1 MGHLRTLHR
10 RSTHFMG
17 GRVLLLLLGFIS
29 FPIFT
34 RVFSVAEYGLISI
47 INLTILFLTS
57 GAKLGLQSSAQRFY
71 HEGETQSPAQLTRYT
86 STLIVGTS
94 LISALA
100 CCGLTAGVFLTP
112 DSLLG
117 PPVKKALMA
126 GLALIVIRNARS
138 LITNL
143 LSVRGEMVPFN
154 AIEVSSKAVSIGLIL
169 LALFLWRKSVAVFFL
184 ATTVGEA
191 ICLLAALPFLVRKRL
206 LSRNAFDSHLL
217 RIFLVFGVPLM
228 WTEIVW
234 GVLDSGDRYV
244 VQFLMGSVA
253 VGHYSAAYNICKY
266 IQDVM
271 LAPVSMALFP
281 MVMMI
286 WTQKGRND
294 TEEFLSRS
302 LDHFVLAGIGV
313 LAATILTAQDAIVI
327 LASAKYREAYSLMPV
342 ILAGLVIG
350 ATESFFKAGLMI
362 AKDSSSILKTT
373 VVAAAVNLGINFVLI
388 PWLGL
393 QGAAIA
399 TLISYAVYVAM
410 LARTSAKYLHL
421 KIRMATLKYVAAG
434 ALTVLLLR
442 HVPVGNLYG
451 RILVTGALALV
462 VYLAIV
468 ALIDREFRQLV
479 SGALRPKP
487 GPAADA
493 PSGLQ

>member
-1 MGHLRTLHR
+1 
-10 RSTHFMG
+10 MG

-29 FPIFT
+29 FPVFT
-34 RVFSVAEYGLISI
+34 RVFSVADYGLISI

-57 GAKLGLQSSAQRFY
+57 AAKLGLQFSAQRFY
-71 HEGETQSPAQLTRYT
+71 HEGETQSASQLTRYT
-86 STLIVGTS
+86 STLIVGSS
-94 LISALA
+94 LISAIA
-100 CCGLTAGVFLTP
+100 CCGLTVSVFLVP
-112 DSLLG
+112 DSLLSA
-117 PPVKKALMA
+117 PVKKAVMA
-126 GLALIVIRNARS
+126 GLALIVVRNARS
-138 LITNL
+138 LVTNL
-143 LSVRGEMVPFN
+143 LSVRGDMIGFN
-154 AIEVSSKAVSIGLIL
+154 VLEVSSKAVSIGLIL

-191 ICLLAALPFLVRKRL
+191 ICLLAALPFLVRKHL
-206 LSRNAFDSHLL
+206 LSLSAFDSHLL
-217 RIFLVFGVPLM
+217 RIFLAFGVPLM

-281 MVMMI
+281 MCMMI
-286 WTQKGRND
+286 WTQQGRND
-294 TEEFLSRS
+294 TEEFLSRT

-327 LASAKYREAYSLMPV
+327 LASAKYREAYLLMPI

-350 ATESFFKAGLMI
+350 ATEPFFKAGLMI

-373 VVAAAVNLGINFVLI
+373 VVAAVLNLGINFVLI

-393 QGAAIA
+393 RGAAIA
-399 TLISYAVYVAM
+399 TLISYAVYVAL
-410 LARTSAKYLHL
+410 LARASGKYLHL
-421 KIRMATLKYVAAG
+421 KIRMATLKYVVAG

-442 HVPVGNLYG
+442 HVPIGNTYG
-451 RILVTGALALV
+451 RVLVTGTLALA
-462 VYLAIV
+462 VYLGVV
-468 ALIDREFRQLV
+468 ALMDREFRQLV
-479 SGALRPKP
+479 SEAWKPKP
-487 GPAADA
+487 GPAMDA
-493 PSGLQ
+493 PSGLR